1 MDFLKNNKG
10 KIILLLLW
18 LSFSLSALKPS
29 MMGDTMSNGQ
39 PMTEEQATFM
49 ALLLGG
55 FVISFFVAIGW
66 VIKNIIKR
74 PLDAAKKRKDLGITL
89 EKNLIHFD
97 GLPIAE
103 NTICKILS
111 YADKYEF
118 VANGLSFNLQKDRI
132 TDICIKTDVEIQ
144 KQAVSSIGGAV
155 AGAVLL
161 GPLGAIIGGRA
172 KDRKVKTTTKYL
184 IITYLKDEEV
194 KILCFVINPQI
205 DPWSELNSMA
215 VLNEYKSA
223 KLKGLIETGKIE
235 TKQID
240 L

>member
-1 MDFLKNNKG
+1 MWKVILFP
-10 KIILLLLW
+10 II
-18 LSFSLSALKPS
+18 F
-29 MMGDTMSNGQ
+29 
-39 PMTEEQATFM
+39 
-49 ALLLGG
+49 
-55 FVISFFVAIGW
+55 SFFVSMFSAVAPEGENNVGFALFCTLGICFVW
-66 VIKNIIKR
+66 FCFSMYKKTSE
-74 PLDAAKKRKDLGITL
+74 AAKKRKEAGITL
-89 EKNLIHFD
+89 EKNLIHFN

-103 NTICKILS
+103 NTICKITS
-111 YADKYEF
+111 YADRYEF
-118 VANGLSFNLQKDRI
+118 TANGLSFNLQKDRV
-132 TDICIKTDVEIQ
+132 TDICIKTNVEIQ

-184 IITYLKDEEV
+184 IITYMKDEEV
-194 KILCFVINPQI
+194 KLLCFVINPQI

-215 VLNEYKSA
+215 VFNEYNNA
-223 KLKGLIETGKIE
+223 KIKNVLKTGTIE